1 MGLFV
6 KKKIIYSALKKNDL
20 IVVLNENI
28 ESFNRDKSR
37 YLFEGKID
45 NDGNFIIYPTF
56 DYNARNQIRPL
67 IKGIVSDN
75 FEKGLK
81 IEITFNLPNAMKG
94 LLGFVIILNLI
105 VCVILYFNNLF
116 LKWYM
121 LLSFI
126 IIFCLGVYAVYNEKV
141 KKSANILE
149 RILKR

>member
-1 MGLFV
+1 MKLFE
-6 KKKIIYSALKKNDL
+6 KKKIIYSTLNKNEL
-20 IVVLNENI
+20 IDVLNENV
-28 ESFNRDKSR
+28 ELFKKDNSR

-45 NDGNFIIYPTF
+45 SDGNFIIYPSF

-67 IKGIVSDN
+67 IKGVVSDN

-81 IEITFNLPNAMKG
+81 IETTFNLPGMMKR
-94 LLGFVIILNLI
+94 LLGFVILLNLI

-126 IIFCLGVYAVYNEKV
+126 VIFCLGVYAVYNEKV

-149 RILKR
+149 RILK